1 MVSLH
6 YAELSNEQRRQL
18 IDVQQAFSAFRP
30 ASIRLGN
37 MGTMSTVTVKGRQ
50 YIYENHGKVRKSL
63 GPATPTLLTKKTE
76 HDGTRKALKLRVDT
90 ISKRIKS
97 MSGVNKA
104 LGIGRMRSIVG
115 RIVRELDREGL
126 LGEHVIIAGTNALH
140 AYETACGVL
149 ISPQHVATTD
159 ADLVWDGSHN
169 LFLAAKGVRREGI
182 MGILRRVDH
191 SFVAD
196 FGFNATN
203 SEGFIVDLICPEDT
217 DPTTMNRDSDLEA
230 TPMGGIDWLLSA
242 PRFEHVIVADDGLPA
257 RIVVPDPRTFA
268 LHKLWVSKQESRQI
282 TKRKRDVSHAAL
294 VAELIKTYMTTKFV
308 AKDMPWL
315 PPELRKLLPEISKL
329 KVA

>member
-1 MVSLH
+1 MVSLD
-6 YAELSNEQRRQL
+6 YAEMTNEQRRQL
-18 IDVQQAFSAFRP
+18 IDVQQAFTALRP
-30 ASIRLGN
+30 ASIELER

-50 YIYENHGKVRKSL
+50 YVYENHGKVRKSL
-63 GPATPTLLTKKTE
+63 GPATPDLLQRKAR
-76 HDGTRKALKLRVDT
+76 HDDKRKALKSRVDT
-90 ISKRIKS
+90 INKRING

-115 RIVRELDREGL
+115 RIIRELDREGL
-126 LGEHVIIAGTNALH
+126 LGEHVIIAGTNAMH

-149 ISPQHVATTD
+149 ISQQHVATTD

-191 SFVAD
+191 SFAAD
-196 FGFNATN
+196 FGFNAAN

-230 TPMGGIDWLLSA
+230 TPMGGIDWLLAA
-242 PRFEHVIVADDGLPA
+242 PKFEHVIVADDGMPA
-257 RIVVPDPRTFA
+257 RIVVPEPRTFA
-268 LHKLWVSKQESRQI
+268 LHKLWVSRQDSRQI
-282 TKRKRDVSHAAL
+282 TKRRRDVSHAAL
-294 VAELIKTYMTTKFV
+294 VAELVKTYMTSKFV

-315 PPELRKLLPEISKL
+315 PPELCKLVKETSKL
-329 KVA
+329 KIE